1 MKERILI
8 CGAGIAG
15 LSAAMAL
22 SRGDRDVTV
31 IDRDPPPPELG
42 PDEAFESWERKGV
55 TQLRHSHVF
64 LGRLIKLIRD
74 RHPALWTALLE
85 AGAREFTFA
94 DGLSPLMRG
103 RYRYVAGDE
112 DMSFLFS
119 RRTTLELVMRRYA
132 ATLPGVTFVTGAGLH
147 GAIVENGTVAG
158 VIAEIDG
165 VRREIRAD
173 SIVDAT
179 GRNTTFPEW
188 LGLDGTIAD
197 TSPAGI
203 LYFTRHYR
211 LLDGAAEPERD
222 GPPGAGDL
230 GYIKFGVFP
239 ADNGH
244 FSITLAVPEIE
255 TGLRTAMLGP
265 EVFDATCRAIPGTAR
280 WIDPARAEPASKV
293 FGMGNLHS
301 VWRRYAPEGTPRI
314 RHYYPIGDA
323 ALRTNPLYGRGCS
336 TGAIQAHLLAKVMDE
351 VADPALRLAE
361 LERRSIAEIRPYYDV
376 MVKQDAQAI
385 RRAVNEQAPGYKP
398 RFKARMVKSLLED
411 AIGPASRGNLAM
423 MRAMM
428 RAFHM
433 LDDPTGWIKRPIN
446 LWRIARTW
454 ATPRR
459 FKKHLYEPVFGPG
472 RAEML
477 RQLGISAPA

>member
-1 MKERILI
+1 MSERILI

-22 SRGDRDVTV
+22 SREDRIVTV
-31 IDRDPPPPELG
+31 IDRDPPPPDLG

-74 RHPALWTALLE
+74 RHPGLWTALLA
-85 AGAREFTFA
+85 AGAREFTFE
-94 DGLSPLMRG
+94 DGLPEVMRG
-103 RYRYVAGDE
+103 RYRPVAGDE

-132 ATLPGVTFVTGAGLH
+132 ATLPGVTFLTGAGLH
-147 GAIVENGTVAG
+147 GAIVENDTIMG
-158 VIAEIDG
+158 VIAEING
-165 VRREIRAD
+165 VRQEIRAD
-173 SIVDAT
+173 SVVDAT

-188 LGLDGTIAD
+188 MGLANTIAD

-211 LLDGAAEPERD
+211 LLDGAEEPPRD
-222 GPPGAGDL
+222 GTPGAGDL

-239 ADNGH
+239 ADNRH

-255 TGLRTAMLGP
+255 TTLRTAMLGP

-293 FGMGNLHS
+293 FGMGNLHN
-301 VWRRYAPEGTPRI
+301 VWRRYAPEGVPRV

-336 TGAIQAHLLAKVMDE
+336 TGAIQAHLLADIFGE
-351 VADPALRLAE
+351 TRDPVARIVALESRTLTE
-361 LERRSIAEIRPYYDV
+361 LRPFYDV
-376 MVKQDAQAI
+376 MIRQDAQSI
-385 RRAVNEQAPGYKP
+385 RRAEQEQTPGYQP
-398 RFKARMVKSLLED
+398 RLKARMIKSFLED
-411 AIGPASRGNLAM
+411 AVGPASRSDIDVLRAL
-423 MRAMM
+423 MRP
-428 RAFHM
+428 FHM
-433 LDDPTGWIKRPIN
+433 LEAPTAWTKRAPIMAKV
-446 LWRIARTW
+446 LKTW
-454 ATPRR
+454 ATPKAL
-459 FKKHLYEPVFGPG
+459 KKRYYLPKLGPE

-477 RQLGISAPA
+477 AALGLTA

>member
-336 TGAIQAHLLAKVMDE
+336 TGAIQAHLLADIFAE
-351 VADPALRLAE
+351 TADPAARLIALEQRTLTELR
-361 LERRSIAEIRPYYDV
+361 PFYDV
-376 MVKQDAQAI
+376 MVRQDKQAI
-385 RRAVNEQAPGYKP
+385 RRAEQELTPGHQP
-398 RFKARMVKSLLED
+398 RLKARMTKSFLED
-411 AIGPASRGNLAM
+411 AIGPATRSDIDVLRAL
-423 MRAMM
+423 MRP
-428 RAFHM
+428 FHM
-433 LDDPTGWIKRPIN
+433 LESPTAWTKRAGIM
-446 LWRIARTW
+446 ARVLKMW
-454 ATPRR
+454 ATPKAM
-459 FKKHLYEPVFGPG
+459 KKRYYLPKLGPD
-472 RAEML
+472 RAEMMTA
-477 RQLGISAPA
+477 LGLKA